1 MCIYKFN
8 NPVKTSGDGFVYLK
22 EFNMAPSSRSLDNI
36 KGENHTFQFNTSDIS
51 TKIEDTKEVF
61 NGDNPSDIYIGTI
74 YESDETTPT
83 ENWRRTIN
91 VREIPLLRYAGEE
104 RMAMYSK
111 PLRVFTGDVFG
122 YVDYLS
128 VITIDGFPNVRFMAI
143 EHKYDALANITSL
156 KLKEI
161 LNDAGGANY
170 TDVDYELTYDYGN
183 VVEPTIK

>member
-1 MCIYKFN
+1 M
-8 NPVKTSGDGFVYLK
+8 
-22 EFNMAPSSRSLDNI
+22 
-36 KGENHTFQFNTSDIS
+36 
-51 TKIEDTKEVF
+51 
-61 NGDNPSDIYIGTI
+61 
-74 YESDETTPT
+74 
-83 ENWRRTIN
+83 
-91 VREIPLLRYAGEE
+91 LRYAGEE

-143 EHKYDALANITSL
+143 EHKYDALTNITSL

-161 LNDAGGANY
+161 LNDAGGDNY
-170 TDVDYELTYDYGN
+170 TDITYENLPDFGN

>member
-1 MCIYKFN
+1 M
-8 NPVKTSGDGFVYLK
+8 
-22 EFNMAPSSRSLDNI
+22 
-36 KGENHTFQFNTSDIS
+36 
-51 TKIEDTKEVF
+51 
-61 NGDNPSDIYIGTI
+61 
-74 YESDETTPT
+74 
-83 ENWRRTIN
+83 
-91 VREIPLLRYAGEE
+91 LRYAGEE

-161 LNDAGGANY
+161 LNDAGGVDY
-170 TDVDYELTYDYGN
+170 TDIDYTLTYDYGN

>member
-1 MCIYKFN
+1 MPPGDPAAN
-8 NPVKTSGDGFVYLK
+8 NEIVNYYYLNL
-22 EFNMAPSSRSLDNI
+22 EEISTITEL

-51 TKIEDTKEVF
+51 TKIEDTKKVF

-83 ENWRRTIN
+83 EEWNRGD
-91 VREIPLLRYAGEE
+91 VRKIPLLRYAGEE

-161 LNDAGGANY
+161 LNDAGGVDY